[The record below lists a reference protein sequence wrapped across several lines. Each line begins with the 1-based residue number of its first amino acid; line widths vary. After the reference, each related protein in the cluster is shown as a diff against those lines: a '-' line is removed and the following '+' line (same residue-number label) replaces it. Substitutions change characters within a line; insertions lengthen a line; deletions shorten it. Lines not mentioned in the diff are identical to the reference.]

1 MKKIMLLVAVLASL
15 SSFGADGTWS
25 AASGGNWS
33 DSTKWLNGIIANG
46 DDSAAVFPFGYDITP
61 NQAVSLNRMTVKVHN
76 FRLVNS
82 PGNVFTMKNSPVIE
96 IEPFALRAQGMH
108 FNQPITGDGG
118 VLTIKGG
125 SINLESSATFTNFSR
140 MDLRGVASLSPRF
153 SRPVTE
159 GDLRLIDSRIN
170 NNSQQYTGFLPAG
183 GKLIVGAGQNVAR
196 TGYWELMTLPS
207 VIEREA
213 QGTLQITLSTNR
225 MFLADAPALM
235 NDEGRLPT
243 WLLMDNSG
251 LYRFATHTAGGG
263 LSAFPITKYDL
274 AAATDADTVRITNSV
289 TLTANAAAGALQVSS
304 ALNFANQTLT
314 LGATESLGAL
324 LLDTSLTNNS
334 GAVTFTGAEGLV
346 VANGSFSVQPQIT
359 GPIALSV
366 LAGMDNINATKN
378 HTLLLN
384 NAANDFSGGLHIL
397 VGTVSSTNLPSAFGP
412 GPISVRG
419 QVGTY
424 METAPG
430 ERIAFGG
437 QLYLQKGT
445 LTNQLFLAGAG
456 SEWALAA
463 LRLGSGTKVESPI
476 TLTDAAVI
484 RSDAGRAEISG
495 VIAGDY
501 SLRLWP
507 DVSGVLALSGA
518 NAYTGGTMIVSP
530 AMAGTVPGVVQVTS
544 TGSLGSGPVL
554 NNGTLVL
561 DYSNYAFAAPLT
573 GNGTFMQTNNTT
585 VTFQNAVS
593 QGALFVDKGTV
604 AVNGATNVF
613 GLLVGQSGQL
623 QAATDT
629 VVVLGTNSTQTG
641 IFYGAL
647 ADGTGKI
654 SLVKR
659 GTNTQVLAGIS
670 TYSGETIVEAGTL
683 RLAGDFS
690 TEPLPGLSVLPTL
703 QLDAANRNATVTTNE
718 AGAVTAW
725 ASQGVIPATFTQ
737 SNPALM
743 PVYDP
748 QALNGLGGIRF
759 SGVKNGDGTAV
770 TNRLSCSA
778 SGSITQQTV
787 YAVSHPTA
795 ARTFAGLIGSTGADN
810 GIRQGGGAAWDTGF
824 SKWGVTGVGN
834 FAVNGVDRTGNFSYA
849 APHLL
854 RTAVEGAQNIGSTLS
869 VGQFF
874 DNTGEY
880 PRALNGSIGEILM
893 YPRRLTPAEN
903 SLITS
908 YLMNKW
914 RVGTYVAPAQFL
926 PATTAMTIRKGAVLD
941 LNGASQTFASLVC
954 EGTLRN
960 SSTNPVTVTF
970 SSGNI
975 SGTLEGRI
983 NIVKIG
989 SGALAVSQPEN
1000 TVFNGKMTVTEG
1012 SVTFLNWW
1020 SDQVPDI
1027 SGMTFHLDAARIE
1040 NLQTNAQ
1047 NEVVTWKN
1055 TGVAGGD
1062 FVGDT
1067 GLPATTLPTFSATAF
1082 GGRKGVKFNGTD
1094 TTVAVTNRLRNSVN
1108 TIGRTFFFV
1117 TQTDSYVTFGGIFG
1131 PRNSDYGI
1139 RLGSATSWS
1148 PYRNAVNDDGF
1159 GYGTNYFI
1167 NGVQNVT
1174 SFQAATPYLFT
1185 VRANRDNWNTQWAL
1199 GNYFNWTGGVQSRA
1213 YNGLM
1218 GEVIAYSR
1226 VLTPAEQQ
1234 SVEAYLARK
1243 WMGTK
1248 TADNNILPAST
1259 ALELG
1264 ASGTLDLGQ
1273 MAQTFTGLSGSG
1285 GSVTNGTTTLGGTL
1299 EVTVGAGGTVTPFY
1313 FSSLILSDG
1322 LNIVFKNGVPVSG
1335 SVLIQGGAVTGN
1347 PSTFILPKGFLAKI
1361 SNNTLAVYNMGTML
1375 IFR

>member
-1 MKKIMLLVAVLASL
+1 
-15 SSFGADGTWS
+15 
-25 AASGGNWS
+25 
-33 DSTKWLNGIIANG
+33 
-46 DDSAAVFPFGYDITP
+46 
-61 NQAVSLNRMTVKVHN
+61 
-76 FRLVNS
+76 
-82 PGNVFTMKNSPVIE
+82 
-96 IEPFALRAQGMH
+96 
-108 FNQPITGDGG
+108 
-118 VLTIKGG
+118 
-125 SINLESSATFTNFSR
+125 
-140 MDLRGVASLSPRF
+140 
-153 SRPVTE
+153 
-159 GDLRLIDSRIN
+159 
-170 NNSQQYTGFLPAG
+170 
-183 GKLIVGAGQNVAR
+183 
-196 TGYWELMTLPS
+196 
-207 VIEREA
+207 
-213 QGTLQITLSTNR
+213 
-225 MFLADAPALM
+225 
-235 NDEGRLPT
+235 
-243 WLLMDNSG
+243 
-251 LYRFATHTAGGG
+251 
-263 LSAFPITKYDL
+263 
-274 AAATDADTVRITNSV
+274 
-289 TLTANAAAGALQVSS
+289 
-304 ALNFANQTLT
+304 
-314 LGATESLGAL
+314 
-324 LLDTSLTNNS
+324 
-334 GAVTFTGAEGLV
+334 
-346 VANGSFSVQPQIT
+346 
-359 GPIALSV
+359 
-366 LAGMDNINATKN
+366 MDNINVTRN
-378 HTLLLN
+378 NTLLLN

-397 VGTVSSTNLPSAFGP
+397 IGTVSSTNVPSAFGP
-412 GPISVRG
+412 GPITVRG

-424 METAPG
+424 NETAPI

-463 LRLGSGTKVESPI
+463 LRLGPGVKVESPI
-476 TLTDAAVI
+476 TLTDAAAI

-495 VIAGDY
+495 SIAGDY

-507 DVSGVLALSGA
+507 DVSSVLALSGL

-530 AMAGTVPGVVQVTS
+530 AMAGVLPGVVQVTS

-561 DYSNYAFAAPLT
+561 DHSNYTFAAPLT

-604 AVNGATNVF
+604 AVNGATNAF

-641 IFYGAL
+641 IFYGTL

-659 GTNTQVLAGIS
+659 GTNTQVLAGAS

-703 QLDAANRNATVTTNE
+703 QLDAANRNATVTTN
-718 AGAVTAW
+718 ADGTVTAW
-725 ASQGVIPATFTQ
+725 ASKGVIPATFTQ
-737 SNPALM
+737 STPALM

-748 QALNGLGGIRF
+748 QAMNGLGGIRF
-759 SGVKNGDGTAV
+759 SGVKNGDGTAI

-778 SGSITQQTV
+778 SGSITQQTI
-787 YAVSHPTA
+787 YAVSHPSA
-795 ARTFAGLIGSTGADN
+795 ERRFAGLIGSTGADN
-810 GIRQGGGAAWDTGF
+810 GIRQGYGAAWDTGF
-824 SKWGVTGVGN
+824 AKWGVTGVGN

-854 RTAVEGAQNIGSTLS
+854 RTAVDGAQNIGSTLS

-914 RVGTYVAPAQFL
+914 RVGTYVAPAQIL
-926 PATTAMTIRKGAVLD
+926 PATTAMTVRKGAVLD
-941 LNGASQTFASLVC
+941 FNGASQTFASLVC

-975 SGTLEGRI
+975 SGAIEGRI

-989 SGALAVSQPEN
+989 SGALAVSLPEN
-1000 TVFNGKMTVTEG
+1000 NIFTGKMTVTG
-1012 SVTFLNWW
+1012 GAVTFRNWW

-1027 SGMTFHLDAARIE
+1027 SGLTFHLDAARIE

-1047 NEVVTWKN
+1047 NEVLTWKN
-1055 TGVAGGD
+1055 TGVSGGD
-1062 FVGDT
+1062 FVRDT
-1067 GLPATTLPTFSATAF
+1067 GTPATTPPTLSTTAF
-1082 GGRKGVKFNGTD
+1082 GGRKGVKFNGTE
-1094 TTVAVTNRLRNSVN
+1094 TTVTNRLVSTASTV
-1108 TIGRTFFFV
+1108 GRTFFFV
-1117 TQTDSYVTFGGIFG
+1117 TQTDSYVTMGGIFG

-1139 RLGSATSWS
+1139 RLNSATAWQT
-1148 PYRNAVNDDGF
+1148 YRTGDMDGF
-1159 GYGTNYFI
+1159 GYSTNFFI

-1174 SFQAATPYLFT
+1174 SFLAATPYLFT
-1185 VRANRDNWNTQWAL
+1185 VRSNRDNWNALWAL
-1199 GNYFNWTGGVQSRA
+1199 GNYFNYTSGVQSRA
-1213 YNGLM
+1213 YNGLL
-1218 GEVIAYSR
+1218 GEVIGYSR
-1226 VLTPAEQQ
+1226 VLTTAEQQ
-1234 SVEAYLARK
+1234 SVEAYLTRK

-1248 TADNNILPAST
+1248 TADNNILPATT

-1264 ASGTLDLGQ
+1264 SSGTVDLGQ

-1285 GSVTNGTTTLGGTL
+1285 GSVTNGTATLGGTL
-1299 EVTVGAGGTVTPFY
+1299 EVAVGEGGAVTPFY
-1313 FSSLILSDG
+1313 FSSIVLLDG
-1322 LNIVFKNGVPVSG
+1322 LNIVFKNGIPANG
-1335 SVLIQGGAVTGN
+1335 SVIIEGGSVTGN
-1347 PSTFILPKGFLAKI
+1347 PSTFVLPKGFLAKVT
-1361 SNNTLAVYNMGTML
+1361 NNTLAVYNMGTMV

>member
-1 MKKIMLLVAVLASL
+1 MLLVAVLASL

-33 DSTKWLNGIIANG
+33 DTTKWLNGVIANG
-46 DDSAAVFPFGYDITP
+46 DNSAAVFPFGYDITP

-76 FRLVNS
+76 FRLANS
-82 PGNVFTMKNSPVIE
+82 PGNVFTMMNSPVIE
-96 IEPFALRAQGMH
+96 IEPFSLRAQGMQ

-125 SINLESSATFTNFSR
+125 SINLETSAIFTNFSR
-140 MDLRGVASLSPRF
+140 VDLRGVPSLSPRF

-159 GDLRLIDSRIN
+159 GDLRLIDSRLN

-196 TGYWELMTLPS
+196 TGYWELMTLPP

-225 MFLADAPALM
+225 MFLADAASLT
-235 NDEGRLPT
+235 NAEGRLPA
-243 WLLMDNSG
+243 WFFREIGSS
-251 LYRFATHTAGGG
+251 YRFATHTELGGIVE
-263 LSAFPITKYDL
+263 FPITKTDL
-274 AAATDADTVRITNSV
+274 TTATEADTIRVTNAV
-289 TLTANAAAGALQVSS
+289 TLAESETAGALWLSNS
-304 ALNFANQTLT
+304 GLNLSGQTLT
-314 LGATESLGAL
+314 LGATDALGAL

-346 VANGSFSVQPQIT
+346 VANGSYSIQPQIT
-359 GPIALSV
+359 GPIALTV
-366 LAGMDNINATKN
+366 LAGMDNINVTKN
-378 HTLLLN
+378 NTLLLN

-397 VGTVSSTNLPSAFGP
+397 VGTVSSTNIPSAFGT

-424 METAPG
+424 SETQTV

-437 QLYLQKGT
+437 QLYLQRGT

-456 SEWALAA
+456 SESALAA
-463 LRLGSGTKVESPI
+463 LRLGSGTKVDSSI
-476 TLTDAAVI
+476 TLTDAAAL

-507 DVSGVLALSGA
+507 DTAGVLALSGA
-518 NAYTGGTMIVSP
+518 NSYTGGTMIVSP
-530 AMAGTVPGVVQVTS
+530 SMVGTVPGVVQVTS

-561 DYSNYAFAAPLT
+561 DYSNYSFAAPLT

-593 QGALFVDKGTV
+593 QGALYVDKGIV
-604 AVNGATNVF
+604 AVNGATNAF

-641 IFYGAL
+641 IFYGTL
-647 ADGTGKI
+647 ADGAGKI

-659 GTNTQVLAGIS
+659 GTNTQVLAGSS

-725 ASQGVIPATFTQ
+725 ASKGVIPATFTQ

-748 QALNGLGGIRF
+748 QAMNGLGGIRF
-759 SGVKNGDGTAV
+759 SGVKNGDATAV

-778 SGSITQQTV
+778 TGSITQQTV

-795 ARTFAGLIGSTGADN
+795 ARTFGGLIGSTGADN
-810 GIRQGGGAAWDTGF
+810 GIRQSSGAGWDTGF
-824 SKWGVTGVGN
+824 AKWGVTGIGN
-834 FAVNGVDRTGNFSYA
+834 FAVNGVERAATFSYA

-854 RTAVEGAQNIGSTLS
+854 RTAVDGAQNIGSTLS

-874 DNTGEY
+874 DNAGEY

-914 RVGTYVAPAQFL
+914 KVGSYVAPAQIL
-926 PATTAMTIRKGAVLD
+926 PATTAMIVRKGAVLD

-975 SGTLEGRI
+975 SGAIEGRI

-989 SGALAVSQPEN
+989 SGALTVSLPEN
-1000 TVFNGKMTVTEG
+1000 NVFTGKMTVTG
-1012 SVTFLNWW
+1012 GAVTFKNWW
-1020 SDQVPDI
+1020 SDQVPEI
-1027 SGMTFHLDAARIE
+1027 SGLTFHLDAARIE

-1062 FVGDT
+1062 FIGDT

-1082 GGRKGVKFNGTD
+1082 GGRKGVKFNGTE
-1094 TTVAVTNRLRNSVN
+1094 TTVTNRLRNSVN

-1117 TQTDSYVTFGGIFG
+1117 TQTDNYVVMGGIFG

-1139 RLGSATSWS
+1139 RLDNATRWQ
-1148 PYRNAVNDDGF
+1148 PYRNQTTDDGF
-1159 GYGTNYFI
+1159 GFSTNYFI

-1174 SFQAATPYLFT
+1174 SFQVGTPYLFT
-1185 VRANRDNWNTQWAL
+1185 VRANRDNWNMQWAL
-1199 GNYFNWTGGVQSRA
+1199 GNYFNGGAASRA

-1226 VLTPAEQQ
+1226 VLAPAEQQ
-1234 SVEAYLARK
+1234 SVEAYLSRK
-1243 WMGTK
+1243 WTGTK
-1248 TADNNILPAST
+1248 TADNNILPATT

-1264 ASGTLDLGQ
+1264 TSGTVDLGQ
-1273 MAQTFTGLSGSG
+1273 MAQTFTGLSGAG

-1299 EVTVGAGGTVTPFY
+1299 EVTVGPGGTVTPFY

-1322 LNIVFKNGVPVSG
+1322 LKIVFKNGIPANG

-1347 PSTFILPKGFLAKI
+1347 PTTFVLPKGFLAKI
-1361 SNNTLAVYNMGTML
+1361 SNNTLAVYNMGTMV

>member
-1 MKKIMLLVAVLASL
+1 MKKIMFLVAVLAGL

-33 DSTKWLNGIIANG
+33 DSTKWLNGVIANG
-46 DDSAAVFPFGYDITP
+46 DTSAAVFPFGYDITP
-61 NQAVSLNRMTVKVHN
+61 NQAVSLNRMTVKAPN

-96 IEPFALRAQGMH
+96 IEPFNLRGYGMY
-108 FNQPITGDGG
+108 FSQPVTGEGG

-125 SINLESSATFTNFSR
+125 SINLESSAIFTNFSR
-140 MDLRGVASLSPRF
+140 VDLRGVPSLSPRF
-153 SRPVTE
+153 SKPVTE

-170 NNSQQYTGFLPAG
+170 NNSQQYTGYLPAG

-196 TGYWELMTLPS
+196 TGYWELMTLPP

-235 NDEGRLPT
+235 NAEGRLPA
-243 WLLMDNSG
+243 WLLMDSASS
-251 LYRFATHTAGGG
+251 YRFATHTAGGG
-263 LSAFPITKYDL
+263 LSAFPITKVDP

-289 TLTANAAAGALQVSS
+289 TLTADAAVGALQVSS

-314 LGATESLGAL
+314 LGATDSLGAL
-324 LLDTSLTNNS
+324 MLDTSLTNNS
-334 GAVTFTGAEGLV
+334 GAVTFTGSEGLV
-346 VANGSFSVQPQIT
+346 ILNSSVSMQPQIT
-359 GPIALSV
+359 GPFALSV
-366 LAGMDNINATKN
+366 LAGMDNINVTRN
-378 HTLLLN
+378 NTLLLN

-397 VGTVSSTNLPSAFGP
+397 VGTVSSTNVPSSFGP

-424 METAPG
+424 TETAPV

-456 SEWALAA
+456 AEWALAA
-463 LRLGSGTKVESPI
+463 LRLGPGTKVDSPI

-484 RSDAGRAEISG
+484 RSDAGRAEIAGS
-495 VIAGDY
+495 ITGDY

-507 DVSGVLALSGA
+507 DFSAVLALSGA
-518 NAYTGGTMIVSP
+518 NAHTGGTMIVSP
-530 AMAGTVPGVVQVTS
+530 AMAGVLPGTVQVTS

-554 NNGTLVL
+554 NNGTLVM
-561 DYSNYAFAAPLT
+561 DHSNYSFAPLLT

-585 VTFQNAVS
+585 MTFQSAVS

-604 AVNGATNVF
+604 AVNGATNAF
-613 GLLVGQSGQL
+613 GVLVGQSGQI

-629 VVVLGTNSTQTG
+629 VVVLGTNSTLTG
-641 IFYGAL
+641 IFYGSL
-647 ADGTGKI
+647 ADGDGKI

-718 AGAVTAW
+718 SGAVTAW
-725 ASQGVIPATFTQ
+725 ASKGVIPATFTQ

-748 QALNGLGGIRF
+748 QGMNGLGGIRF
-759 SGVKNGDGTAV
+759 SGVKNGDATAV

-795 ARTFAGLIGSTGADN
+795 ARTFGGLIGSTGADN
-810 GIRQGGGAAWDTGF
+810 GIRQGYGAGWDTGF
-824 SKWGVTGVGN
+824 AKWGVTGNGN
-834 FAVNGVDRTGNFSYA
+834 FTVDGIGSTGAFSYA
-849 APHLL
+849 KPHLL
-854 RTAVEGAQNIGSTLS
+854 RTAVDGAQNIGSALS

-914 RVGTYVAPAQFL
+914 KVGSYVAPAQFL
-926 PATTAMTIRKGAVLD
+926 PATTAMIVRKGAVLD
-941 LNGASQTFASLVC
+941 FNGASQTFASLVC

-970 SSGNI
+970 ASGNI
-975 SGTLEGRI
+975 SGAIEGRI
-983 NIVKIG
+983 SIVKTG
-989 SGALAVSQPEN
+989 SGALTVSLPEN

-1012 SVTFLNWW
+1012 SVLFRNWW
-1020 SDQVPDI
+1020 SEQVPDI
-1027 SGMTFHLDAARIE
+1027 SGLTFHLDAARIE
-1040 NLQTNAQ
+1040 NLETNAQ
-1047 NEVVTWKN
+1047 NGVVTWKN

-1067 GLPATTLPTFSATAF
+1067 GTPATTLPTFSATAF
-1082 GGRKGVKFNGTD
+1082 GGRKGVKFNGTEL
-1094 TTVAVTNRLRNSVN
+1094 TVTNRLRNTVSTV
-1108 TIGRTFFFV
+1108 GRTFFFV
-1117 TQTDSYVTFGGIFG
+1117 TQTDAYVAMAGIFG

-1139 RLGSATSWS
+1139 RLDNATRWQ
-1148 PYRNAVNDDGF
+1148 PYRTGDMDGF
-1159 GYGTNYFI
+1159 GYNTNYFV

-1174 SFQAATPYLFT
+1174 SFQVGTPYLFT
-1185 VRANRDNWNTQWAL
+1185 VRANRDNWNMQWAL
-1199 GNYFNWTGGVQSRA
+1199 GNYVNVGTASRA
-1213 YNGLM
+1213 YNGLL
-1218 GEVIAYSR
+1218 GEVVAYSR

-1259 ALELG
+1259 ALELS
-1264 ASGTLDLGQ
+1264 ASGTLDLGE

-1285 GSVTNGTTTLGGTL
+1285 GSVTNGTTTLNGTL
-1299 EVTVGAGGTVTPFY
+1299 EVTVGAGGSVTPFY
-1313 FSSLILSDG
+1313 FSSIILSDG
-1322 LNIVFKNGVPVSG
+1322 LNIVFKNGIPANG
-1335 SVLIQGGAVTGN
+1335 SVVIEGGSVTGN
-1347 PSTFILPKGFLAKI
+1347 PSTFTLPKGFLAKV
-1361 SNNTLAVYNMGTML
+1361 SNNTLAVYNMGTMV